1 MLRKLYKIMR
11 KKFIPMSQYPD
22 YLRKSGM
29 KIGENCEIFKSA
41 NFGSEPYLVTLG
53 NHVRINDGVK
63 LITHDGGYWV
73 LRSEYAGYGK
83 EFCKADYINSIVV
96 GNNVH
101 IGTNAIIM
109 SGVVSGDNSV
119 IACGAVVT
127 HNVPANSV
135 VGGVPAKVIESLSE
149 YADKA
154 RKKAIPTFGMD
165 AEKKKKYICSIMDN

>member
-1 MLRKLYKIMR
+1 ML
-11 KKFIPMSQYPD
+11 
-22 YLRKSGM
+22 
-29 KIGENCEIFKSA
+29 C
-41 NFGSEPYLVTLG
+41 
-53 NHVRINDGVK
+53 
-63 LITHDGGYWV
+63 
-73 LRSEYAGYGK
+73 SEYAGYGK

-109 SGVVSGDNSV
+109 PGVVIGDNSV